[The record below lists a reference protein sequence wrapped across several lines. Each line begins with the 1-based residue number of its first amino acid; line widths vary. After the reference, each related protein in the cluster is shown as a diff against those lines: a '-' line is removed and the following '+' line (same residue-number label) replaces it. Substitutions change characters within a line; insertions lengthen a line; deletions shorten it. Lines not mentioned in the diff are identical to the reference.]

1 MTGNRVFV
9 VFAAAALGVVAMR
22 SSPAYAHCDGMDG
35 PVVKS
40 AQEALAKNDVNL
52 VLIWVGKSDEPEIR
66 RAFDRSVAV
75 RTLGPQAKELAEMS
89 FFETLVRLHRAGEGA
104 AFTGLKPAG
113 RDLGPAIPAADHA
126 LKSGHLDPLANLLVE
141 RVRVGL
147 LDRFKRATAA
157 RSFPVNDVAAGREYV
172 EAYVTFIHYVE
183 GLHEAAAHPVEGHYP
198 EGAGGA
204 HHEK

>member
-1 MTGNRVFV
+1 MTGNRGVAS
-9 VFAAAALGVVAMR
+9 FAAGVVGVIAMM

-35 PVVKS
+35 PVVKA
-40 AQEALAKNDVNL
+40 AQEALAKNDVRIA
-52 VLIWVGKSDEPEIR
+52 LIWVGKSDEPELR

-75 RTLGPQAKELAEMS
+75 RTLGPQAKELAEMF

-104 AFTGLKPAG
+104 TFTGLKSSG
-113 RDLGPAIPAADHA
+113 RDLGPAIPAADQA
-126 LKSGHLDPLANLLVE
+126 LKSGNLDLLANLLVE
-141 RVRVGL
+141 RVRAGL

-183 GLHEAAAHPVEGHYP
+183 GLYEAATHRREGHYP
-198 EGAGGA
+198 EGADVA
-204 HHEK
+204 HDEK